1 MLQVVLSPHPHLR
14 KSILVRCLLLY
25 LVMMLTEHVLIAY
38 MNNIRHWSSSVTPPP
53 TNGRTNPSRKSRPTK
68 GSSLAPTPQPS
79 TSTYHTTPQGSIPRA
94 TTPNAMGLP
103 PALAMHDPRAY
114 PPRPPLSTV
123 PQAYRT
129 TYPSRLRTGATLL
142 MQPILSQPTA
152 AAVTTRSTRRG
163 GFINYA
169 DPGSGDEFPD
179 AGAIDSDESDFVA
192 SGGTRTAIRTTGRL
206 SSKAP
211 IGAGVFSAG
220 GLTHIVQATP
230 QTPVPTQR
238 SELDQSYLGMIPP
251 EKFIAAKPVLQPTQ
265 HQYL

>member
-1 MLQVVLSPHPHLR
+1 
-14 KSILVRCLLLY
+14 
-25 LVMMLTEHVLIAY
+25 
-38 MNNIRHWSSSVTPPP
+38 MNNIRHWSNSVTPPP

-68 GSSLAPTPQPS
+68 GSSLAPAPQAS
-79 TSTYHTTPQGSIPRA
+79 TSTYQPAPQVNIPRVV
-94 TTPNAMGLP
+94 TPSTMGAP
-103 PALAMHDPRAY
+103 PAVPTVQDSRGY
-114 PPRPPLSTV
+114 PARSSLSTV

-179 AGAIDSDESDFVA
+179 AGAIDSDDSDFIA

-211 IGAGVFSAG
+211 VGAGVFSAG
-220 GLTHIVQATP
+220 GVTHIVQAAPPTP
-230 QTPVPTQR
+230 APFQR
-238 SELDQSYLGMIPP
+238 SELDQSYLGMVPP
-251 EKFIAAKPVLQPTQ
+251 ERFITAKPVLQPTQ